1 VASHL
6 LDTHVVI
13 WLGLAERLGPR
24 SIAAIAEAQHK
35 GGLAIS
41 AITAWEVAQ
50 LLKRGRL
57 ALDHSPHEWLEAVA
71 TALDAEQVPVDF
83 RIGSTSIALPGEL
96 HRDPADRILAA
107 TARLFRLTL
116 VTRDTALLRYADEGH
131 IEALRV

>member
-1 VASHL
+1 MASHL

-13 WLGLAERLGPR
+13 WLGFAERLGSR

-50 LLKRGRL
+50 LLERSRL
-57 ALDHSPHEWLEAVA
+57 ELDHPAHQWVEAVA
-71 TALDAEQVPVDF
+71 AALDAEQIPVDF
-83 RIGSTSIALPGEL
+83 RIGATSVALPGDL

-116 VTRDTALLRYADEGH
+116 VTRDRALLRYAGEGH